1 MLPKLEFL
9 LARNK
14 QISWRFL
21 FVEEYAQFY
30 GAMTMNRE
38 HMVNMRKDGL
48 PYEEMGYSGPPPNR
62 CLVPPLVKWT
72 MSVSCHYT
80 LFRKLPPVPGTN
92 SNYNTIDRIK
102 KGKCSDFVSSFKDG
116 MPKIKLF
123 SLLSWYFICTQS
135 GQTLMSII
143 FECFMFNISVIFY
156 FQFNGNIPVN

>member
-1 MLPKLEFL
+1 MGKSYFPWNKLTLF
-9 LARNK
+9 
-14 QISWRFL
+14 

-62 CLVPPLVKWT
+62 YNLRSQRSSPVKRT
-72 MSVSCHYT
+72 TSVLCPDI

-102 KGKCSDFVSSFKDG
+102 KGKVFYNPGWQLAC
-116 MPKIKLF
+116 KIILPF
-123 SLLSWYFICTQS
+123 S
-135 GQTLMSII
+135 
-143 FECFMFNISVIFY
+143 
-156 FQFNGNIPVN
+156 

>member
-1 MLPKLEFL
+1 
-9 LARNK
+9 
-14 QISWRFL
+14 
-21 FVEEYAQFY
+21 
-30 GAMTMNRE
+30 MNRE

-62 CLVPPLVKWT
+62 CLLPPLVKWT

-123 SLLSWYFICTQS
+123 SLLS
-135 GQTLMSII
+135 
-143 FECFMFNISVIFY
+143 
-156 FQFNGNIPVN
+156 